1 MVFIFIFK
9 KKNKGISI
17 VKIRQFRPKK
27 MHGIQVLCNLTISS
41 IKEVECRWVGDL
53 GGVPPSCWK
62 KNQFCCFEMRL
73 FKPSFSHRNS
83 KAAQAEA
90 WVFAAKEKQAKHNYI
105 ILIIENIK
113 YQKKM
118 RSNQINLYC
127 CYNISNV
134 NDYEAK
140 KKNLKLYH
148 DNNQIRW

>member
-41 IKEVECRWVGDL
+41 IKEVECRWVGGL

-62 KNQFCCFEMRL
+62 KINFVAL
-73 FKPSFSHRNS
+73 KWGYLSHHL
-83 KAAQAEA
+83 AIET
-90 WVFAAKEKQAKHNYI
+90 AKQHKQKHEYLQQKKSRQNI
-105 ILIIENIK
+105 TILYWLLKILNTK
-113 YQKKM
+113 KKM